1 MMRIRNLGSNQR
13 GVSATEFGLLAPV
26 FISFIIGTTQLGTL
40 FFANADMRNAI
51 AAGARA
57 ASVWPVPPEANVK
70 AAVEAQLVR
79 AGVAEATE
87 VTVPARAV
95 DSNGNPYMQISM
107 SYDVPL
113 NFLFFDTT
121 VTLRDTRTVMLQRD
135 FVAKTT
141 TPPPTTTPTGPT
153 TPPADDPPADDPP
166 ADDPPADDPPA
177 DDPPADDPPAD
188 DPPVDTGPGK
198 GKGKD
203 EDKHEDHGTCT
214 KKCK

>member
-1 MMRIRNLGSNQR
+1 MMRIRKLTSNQR

-79 AGVAEATE
+79 AGVEDAAD
-87 VTVPARAV
+87 VIVLPRAV
-95 DSNGNPYMQISM
+95 DANGNPYMRISM

-113 NFLFFDTT
+113 NFLFFDTA
-121 VTLRDTRTVMLQRD
+121 VTLSDTRTVMLQRD

-141 TPPPTTTPTGPT
+141 TAPTPTGPT

-188 DPPVDTGPGK
+188 DPPVDTHPGK
-198 GKGKD
+198 GKDKD
-203 EDKHEDHGTCT
+203 EDKHEDHGTCS

>member
-1 MMRIRNLGSNQR
+1 MMRIRKLGSNQR

-57 ASVWPVPPEANVK
+57 ASVWPVPSSAKVK
-70 AAVEAQLVR
+70 EAVEAQLVR
-79 AGVAEATE
+79 AGVEEAAD
-87 VTVPARAV
+87 VTVPPAAV
-95 DSNGNPYMQISM
+95 DANGNPYMQILM

-121 VTLRDTRTVMLQRD
+121 VTLSDTRTVMLQRD
-135 FVAKTT
+135 YVAKTT
-141 TPPPTTTPTGPT
+141 TPPTTTPTGPT

-188 DPPVDTGPGK
+188 DPPVDTDPKDKDK
-198 GKGKD
+198 G

>member
-1 MMRIRNLGSNQR
+1 MMRIRKLGSDQR

-57 ASVWPVPPEANVK
+57 ASVWPVPSADSVK
-70 AAVEAQLVR
+70 QAVEAQLVR
-79 AGVAEATE
+79 AGVEDATD
-87 VTVPARAV
+87 VTVPAAAV

-121 VTLRDTRTVMLQRD
+121 VTLRDTRTVMLQRN

-141 TPPPTTTPTGPT
+141 TSPTTPTGPT
-153 TPPADDPPADDPP
+153 TPPDDDPPADDPP

-188 DPPVDTGPGK
+188 TPVDTDPGK
-198 GKGKD
+198 GKDKEK
-203 EDKHEDHGTCT
+203 EDKHEDHGTCS
-214 KKCK
+214 KKCTK